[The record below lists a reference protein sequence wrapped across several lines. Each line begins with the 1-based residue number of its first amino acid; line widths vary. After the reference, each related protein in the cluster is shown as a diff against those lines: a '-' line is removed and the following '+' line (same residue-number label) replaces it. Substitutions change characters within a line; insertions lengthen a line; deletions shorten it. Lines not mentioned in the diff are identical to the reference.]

1 MNLSIE
7 FKPCFVVPVYNHEK
21 PLPGVIDQLKQYKI
35 PCLLIDDGSDP
46 SCAGVIQEIP
56 QLEAWVSA
64 ITHSNNL
71 GKGAAIKSGL
81 RLAKTLGY
89 SHVFQIDA
97 DGQHDLSDVSDF
109 LEMARTHPDCIIIG
123 QPVFDVSIPKIRYY
137 SRYLTHIWVWINTL
151 SFKLKD
157 TMCGFRIYP
166 VALLNEFIHHHRTG
180 DRMEFDTEILVKLF
194 RQQVCIE
201 SLPTK
206 VNYPEDGLSHFR
218 LWQDN
223 ALISRMHATLFFSLI
238 TSYLPQLLKK
248 RLFDRH
254 QAYE

>member
-1 MNLSIE
+1 MNLSME
-7 FKPCFVVPVYNHEK
+7 FKPCLVIPVYNHEK
-21 PLPGVIDQLKQYKI
+21 PLPGVIDRLKQYKI
-35 PCLLIDDGSDP
+35 PCLLIDDGSDLG
-46 SCAGVIQEIP
+46 CADVIQEISRR
-56 QLEAWVSA
+56 EAWVSV
-64 ITHSNNL
+64 ITHPRNL

-81 RLAKTLGY
+81 RLAKTQGY

-97 DGQHDLSDVSDF
+97 DGQHNLADVSGF
-109 LEMARTHPDCIIIG
+109 LELARVHPDCIIIG
-123 QPVFDVSIPKIRYY
+123 QPVFDVSIPRARYY

-166 VALLNEFIHHHRTG
+166 VTLLNEFIHIHRTG

-201 SLPTK
+201 SLQTK

-223 ALISRMHATLFFSLI
+223 VLISRMHATLFFSLL
-238 TSYLPQLLKK
+238 TCYLPHKLKK
-248 RLFDRH
+248 CLFDRS
-254 QAYE
+254 QPYE